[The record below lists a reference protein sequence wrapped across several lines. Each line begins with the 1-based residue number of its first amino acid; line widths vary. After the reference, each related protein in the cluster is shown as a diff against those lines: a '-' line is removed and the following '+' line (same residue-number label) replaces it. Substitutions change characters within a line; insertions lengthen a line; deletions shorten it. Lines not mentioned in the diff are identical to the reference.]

1 MRYLQ
6 IPARERVIA
15 VTRQNT
21 SPKSTTLVDASSYS
35 YRLSNSLT
43 CRPIVEVLDLLPI
56 GYASD
61 FDRPAPWLLL
71 RKEVRPRYKLTC
83 GKK

>member
-21 SPKSTTLVDASSYS
+21 SPESTTLVHASSYS

-43 CRPIVEVLDLLPI
+43 CCPIVEVLDLLPI
-56 GYASD
+56 GYAD